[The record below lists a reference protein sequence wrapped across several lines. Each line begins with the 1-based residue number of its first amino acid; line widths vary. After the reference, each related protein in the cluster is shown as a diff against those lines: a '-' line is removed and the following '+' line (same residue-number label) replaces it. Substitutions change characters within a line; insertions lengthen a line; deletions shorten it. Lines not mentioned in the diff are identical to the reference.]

1 MSQDEGLDIPS
12 EPPVDTDLYD
22 ILGVQNDAT
31 PEQIKSAYRKQ
42 ALKHHPDKASAESKE
57 EAHHRFQQIA
67 FAYAILSDAR
77 RRQRFDLTG
86 STAEAVD
93 EDDDF
98 NWVEFYREQFSSAID
113 TGALDQ
119 LKQEYQ
125 GSEEEERDVLAAYE
139 KYRGDMDKV
148 YESVML
154 CNVMDDDERFRAIID
169 KSIAN
174 GTAQAYKKYTE
185 EPEKKR
191 QQRLKR
197 AQKEAQEAEQLSKEL
212 DEKKETQ
219 GKRGR
224 KKKSSAM
231 DNGDLMALIQQRQ
244 ASRAESFF
252 DRLEEKYNPGK
263 KRAAKSEEPPEEAF
277 AATAARQSSKKKKKK
292 AKA

>member
-1 MSQDEGLDIPS
+1 MSQDEEIEIPS

-22 ILGVQNDAT
+22 VLGVQNDAT

-42 ALKHHPDKASAESKE
+42 ALKHHPDKAPAESKE
-57 EAHHRFQQIA
+57 EANHKFQQIA

-93 EDDDF
+93 EDENF
-98 NWVEFYREQFSSAID
+98 NWVDFYREQFSSAID

-125 GSEEEERDVLAAYE
+125 GSDEEERDVLAAFE

-154 CNVMDDDERFRAIID
+154 CNVIDDDERFRAIID
-169 KSIAN
+169 KAIAN

-197 AQKEAQEAEQLSKEL
+197 AQKEAEEAEQLSKEL
-212 DEKKETQ
+212 DEKKETP

-263 KRAAKSEEPPEEAF
+263 KRAAKFEEPPEEAF
-277 AATAARQSSKKKKKK
+277 AATAARQSSKKKKK

>member
-1 MSQDEGLDIPS
+1 M
-12 EPPVDTDLYD
+12 
-22 ILGVQNDAT
+22 
-31 PEQIKSAYRKQ
+31 
-42 ALKHHPDKASAESKE
+42 
-57 EAHHRFQQIA
+57 
-67 FAYAILSDAR
+67 
-77 RRQRFDLTG
+77 TG

-93 EDDDF
+93 EDDNF
-98 NWVEFYREQFSSAID
+98 NWVDFYREQFSSAID

-125 GSEEEERDVLAAYE
+125 GSDEEERDILAAFE
-139 KYRGDMDKV
+139 KYRGDLDKV

-154 CNVMDDDERFRAIID
+154 CNVIDDDERFRAIID
-169 KSIAN
+169 KAIAN

-263 KRAAKSEEPPEEAF
+263 KRAAKFEEPPEEAF
-277 AATAARQSSKKKKKK
+277 AATAARQSSKKKKK